1 MSEPKTYAEE
11 VVGLLR
17 LAADRV
23 ERGDPYISVSHNC
36 EFEYDAWQRAGS
48 TAMVRNLRARFHSIR
63 FEMRVAEPPRPHAR
77 CRCGLVGDH
86 EPTCPEVE

>member
-11 VVGLLR
+11 LAGLLR

-23 ERGDPYISVSHNC
+23 ERGDPYMNVHHEC
-36 EFEYDAWQRAGS
+36 THEYDPWHRSG